1 MSEDQRIEEKMLS
14 REAEKQL
21 SKQLDTADKIDVDI
35 QTDFLKLL
43 QGMVDGVSVEGQGLV
58 KQDIRIQEIKLQIDN
73 VAVNPFSVLFGQ
85 VELNEPVNITTRVV
99 MTEKDINRAMISE
112 FIRSKMPTF
121 KFNADG
127 KTVSLYPE
135 EIQMKLLEDN
145 KMTVALKVTLTEDGN
160 TRPLSF
166 TAQYSPRTDE
176 KPIILE
182 YFNCTQG
189 EGISLEVVVALM
201 QKVKELVKLP
211 SFKYENIVLQIR
223 KMEIQKEIMILLV
236 DARLKKLPSF

>member
-1 MSEDQRIEEKMLS
+1 
-14 REAEKQL
+14 
-21 SKQLDTADKIDVDI
+21 
-35 QTDFLKLL
+35 
-43 QGMVDGVSVEGQGLV
+43 
-58 KQDIRIQEIKLQIDN
+58 
-73 VAVNPFSVLFGQ
+73 
-85 VELNEPVNITTRVV
+85 

-211 SFKYENIVLQIR
+211 SFKYENVVLQIR

-236 DARLKKLPSF
+236 DARLKTIPSF